1 MVIRGYVGGDDEAL
15 LIAALKECIEQ
26 ECADA
31 WDKVETE
38 SVSIGSVIET
48 AIGLGYIK
56 KSGMTFAGYVNKH
69 VGYGEKTARDCLRS
83 WEKRHD
89 FAEVKAWVLH
99 GNTGYKPPKAT
110 GPLLYLDAHKAWS
123 NRLKPNRP
131 PPTPKLTLKDAR
143 TMLMVYRDI
152 LDSVGA
158 EHLQL
163 AQYADRE
170 PRAWL
175 AGAQRR
181 MEIEARFSEL
191 TGSPAAPYHAKRPD
205 KLDEEVVEDV
215 IEPEPEPEPEP
226 VTVTP
231 EPEPVTPEPEPI
243 TPEPEPITPEP
254 EPVTPEPD
262 VPHPVRYPGTGLVVT
277 LPNPSTLVLDG
288 DMAAATVFD
297 IETAN
302 DLRPWSGPPGK
313 RDAEC
318 HSKRASFFSQW
329 GAYLN
334 NTQRTIALS
343 RPRKFWLGVST
354 VADVLNIPV
363 ATAAAICHFVVRKS
377 AAQIFLRGRNGC
389 RCCDAKVENCRPTV
403 G

>member
-31 WDKVETE
+31 WDKVETKYMY
-38 SVSIGSVIET
+38 IGSVIET

-181 MEIEARFSEL
+181 MEIEARFSKS

-215 IEPEPEPEPEP
+215 IE
-226 VTVTP
+226 TGTR
-231 EPEPVTPEPEPI
+231 TRHRHAGAG
-243 TPEPEPITPEP
+243 THHAATR
-254 EPVTPEPD
+254 T
-262 VPHPVRYPGTGLVVT
+262 HHAGTRTRHAGTGR
-277 LPNPSTLVLDG
+277 STSG
-288 DMAAATVFD
+288 TVSRYG
-297 IETAN
+297 I
-302 DLRPWSGPPGK
+302 G
-313 RDAEC
+313 RDA
-318 HSKRASFFSQW
+318 
-329 GAYLN
+329 
-334 NTQRTIALS
+334 
-343 RPRKFWLGVST
+343 
-354 VADVLNIPV
+354 
-363 ATAAAICHFVVRKS
+363 
-377 AAQIFLRGRNGC
+377 AQSI
-389 RCCDAKVENCRPTV
+389 DACSGWRH
-403 G
+403 GSGDRL

>member
-1 MVIRGYVGGDDEAL
+1 MSVAMMRPL
-15 LIAALKECIEQ
+15 LIAALERVHRAKS
-26 ECADA
+26 APTHGM
-31 WDKVETE
+31 KVETKCDMY
-38 SVSIGSVIET
+38 IGSVIET

-181 MEIEARFSEL
+181 MEIEARFSES
-191 TGSPAAPYHAKRPD
+191 TGSPAAPYHAGNAQINSMKRWSRMSSSQSRNPN
-205 KLDEEVVEDV
+205 
-215 IEPEPEPEPEP
+215 
-226 VTVTP
+226 
-231 EPEPVTPEPEPI
+231 
-243 TPEPEPITPEP
+243 
-254 EPVTPEPD
+254 
-262 VPHPVRYPGTGLVVT
+262 RN
-277 LPNPSTLVLDG
+277 PNPSPSRRSRNPSRRNPNPSRRNPNPSRRNRTFHSRYGIQVRD
-288 DMAAATVFD
+288 
-297 IETAN
+297 
-302 DLRPWSGPPGK
+302 WS
-313 RDAEC
+313 
-318 HSKRASFFSQW
+318 
-329 GAYLN
+329 
-334 NTQRTIALS
+334 
-343 RPRKFWLGVST
+343 
-354 VADVLNIPV
+354 
-363 ATAAAICHFVVRKS
+363 
-377 AAQIFLRGRNGC
+377 
-389 RCCDAKVENCRPTV
+389 
-403 G
+403 